1 MQKKRI
7 VSLTLNPAVDEHYE
21 TCRESDGGLRL
32 VGRDRGGKGINVTRA
47 LHNAGV
53 ESICYVVIGERDR
66 EEFLSGEDISHLK
79 IHARTVRG
87 GVRTNRHIH
96 TPSGDMVE
104 SGTSEP
110 LADAD
115 IIAIFSELDRL
126 VDEGDVLAV
135 CGSAPAGTNTSLI
148 TELLIEQRK
157 RGVQIIID
165 SRTLSLEKL
174 SMIRPIMIKPN
185 AEEAEQYLGYPL
197 NESNIYNALGE
208 LAAPLG
214 ADVLLTLGE
223 DGACLYS
230 GGGIYRARSHS
241 VEVKSTTGA
250 GDSTVCAYIIGIL
263 RDLCAPDILRLAVAF
278 GCAACGMEGSAPPDP
293 CRVKEL
299 YEGITVEL
307 VK

>member
-7 VSLTLNPAVDEHYE
+7 VTLTLNPAVDEHYE
-21 TCRESDGGLRL
+21 VLSEHNGELRL
-32 VGRDRGGKGINVTRA
+32 VGRDRGGKGINVARA
-47 LHNAGV
+47 LHSAGV

-66 EEFLSGEDISHLK
+66 EEFLLGEDVSFLN

-87 GVRTNRHIH
+87 GVRTNSHIH
-96 TPSGDMVE
+96 TTTGDRVE
-104 SGTSEP
+104 SGASEP
-110 LADAD
+110 LTDAD
-115 IIAIFSELDRL
+115 IIAVFSELDRL
-126 VDEGDVLAV
+126 LGEGDVLAV

-148 TELLIEQRK
+148 AEMLVGQRE
-157 RGVQIIID
+157 RGVQIIVD
-165 SRTLSLEKL
+165 SRTLSLGDI

-197 NESNIYNALGE
+197 DESNIYDALGE

-214 ADVLLTLGE
+214 ADVLLTLGA

-230 GGGIYRARSHS
+230 GGRIYRARSYS

-263 RDLCAPDILRLAVAF
+263 RDLCASDVLRLAVAF
-278 GCAACGMEGSAPPDP
+278 GCAACEMEGSTPPDP
-293 CRVKEL
+293 CRVNEL
-299 YEGITVEL
+299 YEGVIVEL